1 MARFDS
7 PAMDLLGAS
16 ITLPLRWPAAGR
28 SLSRSRPVDIS
39 TTTVVALAPL
49 VPGVPFGGESIRPGP
64 YGCFVAKHLLD
75 ETAEFAMPR
84 AGRHAAPDT
93 GELAVTQRFDP
104 GFRQQ
109 HPVPAR
115 QRSSDEEAR

>member
-1 MARFDS
+1 
-7 PAMDLLGAS
+7 
-16 ITLPLRWPAAGR
+16 
-28 SLSRSRPVDIS
+28 
-39 TTTVVALAPL
+39 
-49 VPGVPFGGESIRPGP
+49 
-64 YGCFVAKHLLD
+64 VAKHLLD

-109 HPVPAR
+109 HPVPAP
-115 QRSSDEEAR
+115 QQLPDDETR